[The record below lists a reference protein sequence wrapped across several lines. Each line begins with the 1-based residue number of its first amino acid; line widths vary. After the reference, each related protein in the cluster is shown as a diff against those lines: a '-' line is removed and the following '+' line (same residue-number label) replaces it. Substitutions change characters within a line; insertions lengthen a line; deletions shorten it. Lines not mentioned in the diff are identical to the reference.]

1 MIMKRLLITLMAL
14 ALSGILLGAQSPT
27 LRLEVSGKSM
37 KQCLDE
43 ISSSTGVVFSYDL
56 RIVDIPVNTRGVI
69 SGTLPEVLDA
79 LFNRTGIKWEELS
92 SNRIALTNHS
102 VSESS
107 QASVL
112 VLRGVVRDK
121 EGAPLP
127 GVAVMESSSN
137 ATVTDIDGCY
147 SITITPGATLTFNCI
162 GYVSLTLKPGSR
174 QVMDV
179 VMEEEAI
186 DLDELVVVGYRTVKK
201 ISLTG
206 AVSTV
211 SPKAKEAQP
220 ITNTT
225 QMLYNT
231 PGLWVNQSGAQP
243 GQDKASIT
251 IRGVN
256 SLNSTGGAPL
266 VLLDGIEYDITE
278 IDPSTIESITVLKD
292 VAAAIYGMKA
302 ANGVILV
309 TSKKG
314 AKGRPKIEYKGKFG
328 IQSATYLPDVVTDP
342 ILYMRL
348 RNLAEMNSG
357 VSASAVSYTSAQIY
371 EYMNGMEVDPT
382 IYPSSDWFD
391 ICLENGYVQSHSIR
405 LSGGTDKASYAMGFA
420 FTDQKG
426 VFIANDKAQRYSL
439 DLKMDVNV
447 TPWMKVS
454 GSFQGNIRAFT
465 EPGYGASTVFNT
477 IMRGLPIFSDYHKGE
492 NYGSTWLFTPGRNN
506 IENPRM
512 EVEQG
517 SIYRNYQEL
526 LSTLGTEINLA
537 RHLKYYGTFGF
548 RRIDH
553 FSKNFIPQM
562 YTINPKTGDVKKFNG
577 SAPRV
582 QDWDSVTSQ
591 YTLSHRLVWENDY
604 GRNNIHI
611 MAGQDWQHNTGH
623 NFQAY
628 NAGFNDNTLKEL
640 SALMDYTNAKTTGS
654 SSQKR
659 LISVYGRAAYT
670 YDDRYILEGTLRYDG
685 SSNLSKGNRWH
696 LFPSVMGAWNIS
708 RESFFKADW
717 VDLLRLRA
725 SYGIMGSESVSAYSY
740 QMTYQA
746 MSQNYTFG
754 GETYPAYAVAELT
767 DSDLGWEKTEAVNV
781 GADFTAFGG
790 RLGLEVDFFNK
801 RTYDI
806 IMTRTIP
813 SHVGGLSGPKSNVGT
828 VRNRGLEMS
837 GSWRDQRGKFNYGV
851 NASASFVR
859 NKVLSLDGGRILS
872 NGNTLITT
880 EGYPIRSYYVYQSDG
895 YFQTQD
901 EKESAQAVY
910 GDRSKIVPG
919 YVKYVN
925 MNGDEL
931 IDEEDKIITRNSIP
945 ELTYGFGFQLGW
957 NGLSLEAQFQGVGD
971 VYVYLKDNLA
981 VPFNNGAGVTMDWA
995 TNSWTPEN
1003 RNSKL
1008 PILTTYT
1015 DAPENFI
1022 PSTQWLYNCAY
1033 LRLKNVQLSY
1043 RFPHK
1048 VVSRLRLEDL
1058 TLYISGQNLLTFSA
1072 FDMWDPEI
1080 TSTRTNLYEYPN
1092 LKSYSIGLN
1101 ITF

>member
-1 MIMKRLLITLMAL
+1 MKHYLTTFL
-14 ALSGILLGAQSPT
+14 ALILTFTVMSAQSPELT
-27 LRLEVSGKSM
+27 IDVSGKTM
-37 KQCLDE
+37 RQCLE
-43 ISSSTGVVFSYDL
+43 AVSAGSGVFFSYDL
-56 RIVDIPVNTRGVI
+56 RTVDTPVLVKGKI
-69 SGTLPEVLDA
+69 SGSLPEVLDK
-79 LFNRTGIKWEELS
+79 LFSGTGIRWEEIS
-92 SNRIALTNHS
+92 SDRIALTREVATS
-102 VSESS
+102 RTPA
-107 QASVL
+107 ASVKIKGT
-112 VLRGVVRDK
+112 VCDGDGV
-121 EGAPLP
+121 PLP
-127 GVAVMESSSN
+127 GVAVMENSEN
-137 ATVTDIDGCY
+137 ATVTDSDGY
-147 SITITPGATLTFNCI
+147 YELSVTPGGKLIFTCI
-162 GYVSLTLKPGSR
+162 GYVNVEVRPGTRS
-174 QVMDV
+174 VIDV
-179 VMEEEAI
+179 ALEEEAI
-186 DLDELVVVGYRTVKK
+186 DLEELVVVGYRTVKK

-206 AVSTV
+206 AVATI
-211 SPKAKEAQP
+211 SPKAKEGQP
-220 ITNTT
+220 ITNTA

-231 PGLWVNQSGAQP
+231 PGIWVNQSGAQP

-314 AKGRPKIEYKGKFG
+314 SKGRPKVEYKGKFG
-328 IQSATYLPDVVTDP
+328 IQAPTYLPDAVTDP

-357 VSASAVSYTSAQIY
+357 VSASAVSYSSDQIY
-371 EYMNGMEVDPT
+371 EYMNGMDVDPS
-382 IYPSSDWFD
+382 IYPSSDWFG

-405 LSGGTDKASYAMGFA
+405 LSGGTDRASYGMGFA

-426 VFIANDKAQRYSL
+426 VFIDNDKAQRYSL
-439 DLKMDVNV
+439 DLKLDVNV
-447 TPWMKVS
+447 NSWMKVT
-454 GSFQGNIRAFT
+454 GSFQGNIRVFT
-465 EPGYGASTVFNT
+465 EPGYGASTVLNT

-526 LSTLGTEINLA
+526 LSTLGTEISLA

-582 QDWDSVTSQ
+582 KDWDSVTSQ

-604 GRNNIHI
+604 GRNNIHV
-611 MAGQDWQHNTGH
+611 MAGQDWQHNSAR

-628 NAGFNDNTLKEL
+628 NAGFNDNTLTEL
-640 SALMDYTNAKTTGS
+640 SALTDYTNAQATGYS
-654 SSQKR
+654 TQKR

-670 YDDRYILEGTLRYDG
+670 FDERYMLEATLRYDG
-685 SSNLSKGNRWH
+685 SSNLSKANRWH
-696 LFPSVMGAWNIS
+696 FFPSVMGAWNIS
-708 RESFFKADW
+708 RESFFKAGW

-725 SYGIMGSESVSAYSY
+725 SYGVMGSESVSTYSY
-740 QMTYQA
+740 LMTYA
-746 MSQNYTFG
+746 ALSQNYTFG
-754 GETYPAYAVAELT
+754 GNTSSGYAISELT
-767 DSDLGWEKTEAVNV
+767 DSGLGWEKTAATNV
-781 GADFTAFGG
+781 GLDFTALGG
-790 RLGLEVDFFNK
+790 RLGFEADFFNK

-813 SHVGGLSGPKSNVGT
+813 SHIGGLAGPKSNVGT
-828 VRNRGLEMS
+828 VRNRGFEVS
-837 GSWRDQRGKFNYGV
+837 GSWRDQRGKFNYAI
-851 NASASFVR
+851 NASASFVK
-859 NKVLSLDGGRILS
+859 NKVLSLDGGRILGNS
-872 NGNTLITT
+872 NTLITT
-880 EGYPIRSYYVYQSDG
+880 EGYPIRSYYVYETDG
-895 YFQTQD
+895 YFQSQEEIDNAT
-901 EKESAQAVY
+901 AVY
-910 GDRSKIVPG
+910 GDRSKLVPG

-925 MNGDEL
+925 QNGDDK

-945 ELTYGFGFQLGW
+945 ELTYGFGLQFGW
-957 NGLSLEAQFQGVGD
+957 NGLSLDAQFQGVGD

-1033 LRLKNVQLSY
+1033 LRLKNLQLTY

-1048 VVSRLRLEDL
+1048 VVSKLRLEDL
-1058 TLYISGQNLLTFSA
+1058 SVYVSAQNLLTFSA
-1072 FDMWDPEI
+1072 FDLWDPEI

-1101 ITF
+1101 ISF